1 MGDGGYGQ
9 LIMLFLLLLPS
20 QGGHSPA
27 SVWSSFYG
35 RQSSK
40 NSPMWDL
47 PTGYNSSQTA
57 PAVVLPWVQSFRN
70 SLLQCGFPT
79 GSEVLPA
86 NLLLLGLVHGL
97 PGSARSLLQCGPPME
112 SELSQDSSRTN
123 RFFWSETDECSDI
136 NYLTLFIFLTKKVK
150 MMNSVPHKAQKSS
163 QNLRKSTLKVSNPSQ
178 VQVDCR

>member
-1 MGDGGYGQ
+1 MVSSSCCSYCYFLLKEVIPLLQCGVPSMGDSPLKTPQ
-9 LIMLFLLLLPS
+9 CETFLQATILHKLLP
-20 QGGHSPA
+20 
-27 SVWSSFYG
+27 
-35 RQSSK
+35 
-40 NSPMWDL
+40 
-47 PTGYNSSQTA
+47 
-57 PAVVLPWVQSFRN
+57 PAVVLPWVQSFKN

-86 NLLLLGLVHGL
+86 DLLLLGLVHGL
-97 PGSARSLLQCGPPME
+97 PGPARSLLQCGPPME

-123 RFFWSETDECSDI
+123 RLFWSETDECSDI